1 MPTFE
6 REIYHSFKFTMQG
19 AYFRRIYDK
28 YNTGLKPFDFEVFYQ
43 GFFFAIEAK
52 HQKGRLN
59 LSRVHPHQ
67 KEAMEKIMRNGGF
80 SYFIIRIEDTKKTR
94 GKFRAFVIHYETFLK
109 MMEEIGKKSCNAH
122 DLESYSEY
130 EAERGKVSKLYYGWT
145 FHKFFEEVVS
155 RGRNV
160 SLKEKKAEGGMVV
173 KGALEKKG

>member
-6 REIYHSFKFTMQG
+6 REIYYSFKFTMQG
-19 AYFRRIYDK
+19 AYFRRIHDK
-28 YNTGLKPFDFEVFYQ
+28 YNTGQKPFDFEVFYQ

-59 LSRVHPHQ
+59 LSRIHPHQ

-80 SYFIIRIEDTKKTR
+80 SYFIIRIEDQKKTR
-94 GKFRAFVIHYETFLK
+94 GKFRAFVIHYETFIT

-130 EAERGKVSKLYYGWT
+130 EAVRGKVSERYYGWT
-145 FHKFFEEVVS
+145 FHEFFEEVVR

-160 SLKEKKAEGGMVV
+160 SLKEKRAEGGMMV
-173 KGALEKKG
+173 KGALEKNG

>member
-6 REIYHSFKFTMQG
+6 REIYHSLKFTMTR
-19 AYFRRIYDK
+19 AYFRRIHDR
-28 YNTGLKPFDFEVFYQ
+28 YNTGLKPFDFEIFYL

-59 LSRVHPHQ
+59 LSRIHPHQ

-80 SYFIIRIEDTKKTR
+80 SYFIIRIEDQKKAR

-122 DLESYSEY
+122 DLENYSEY
-130 EAERGKVSKLYYGWT
+130 EAERVKVSERYYGWT
-145 FHKFFEEVVS
+145 FHKFFEEVVR
-155 RGRNV
+155 RGKNI
-160 SLKEKKAEGGMVV
+160 SLREREERGAVVGEAPEGNG
-173 KGALEKKG
+173 